1 MGPPALRRRR
11 RRTGGRA
18 RAGAGRE
25 PARYRPPLLRLPC
38 AQPRLRRILRPLLA
52 QRSRDSLVVSS
63 KGGTL
68 TGQAGASGAQRRDF
82 SVAAIRASCQASLR
96 NLGLDYLDIC
106 QPHGASEHDINDD
119 LLLAMQRLR
128 ERGLIRHT
136 GINTHSA
143 STLHW
148 MIANPDVFDGVLLDY
163 NALQSAMASAPPVTD
178 LHLSRPRLRQ
188 SGRHEKSHRRP
199 HRFPADRHCVVVR
212 RALHDHAWP
221 VQGHR
226 ATRHRCTGTLCRL
239 PACAQQPARPAQ
251 RLSGAASRSRPRR
264 QSVGH
269 VAVWPGEPTRWCSS
283 GYAGDADRHRCT
295 VAGACAV
302 EARPQ

>member
-1 MGPPALRRRR
+1 MCATAPA
-11 RRTGGRA
+11 TD
-18 RAGAGRE
+18 
-25 PARYRPPLLRLPC
+25 PA
-38 AQPRLRRILRPLLA
+38 PLLA

-163 NALQSAMASAPPVTD
+163 NALQSAMASAPQSLIFTCRGRDCGSLGGMKKPSASSS
-178 LHLSRPRLRQ
+178 LS
-188 SGRHEKSHRRP
+188 
-199 HRFPADRHCVVVR
+199 C
-212 RALHDHAWP
+212 
-221 VQGHR
+221 
-226 ATRHRCTGTLCRL
+226 
-239 PACAQQPARPAQ
+239 
-251 RLSGAASRSRPRR
+251 
-264 QSVGH
+264 
-269 VAVWPGEPTRWCSS
+269 
-283 GYAGDADRHRCT
+283 
-295 VAGACAV
+295 
-302 EARPQ
+302 